1 MSEYDI
7 ALKEMQLEPQNVWNK
22 YIRLAE
28 QSQEQGMNQNH
39 DTLDLAVMLWWNDNK
54 SKSLFV

>member
-1 MSEYDI
+1 MKDYDI